1 MQNSCPILAPTT
13 FYFQPVS
20 TNSCSSSNYNND
32 KKFRSRNSTS
42 IELGGKSCAI
52 PRSFPKRKKIPSD
65 RIYLQTQLC
74 SSRPSWT
81 AHLQKK
87 KRIASN
93 RTRLMGEKEFSSE
106 PLPSRN
112 RCTRGCARLRRHFR
126 HRAITSLTF

>member
-1 MQNSCPILAPTT
+1 MQNSCPIPPFTSNLFRRTVVPRPIIITT
-13 FYFQPVS
+13 KSFVVEIALQL
-20 TNSCSSSNYNND
+20 NL
-32 KKFRSRNSTS
+32 
-42 IELGGKSCAI
+42 EGKSCAI
-52 PRSFPKRKKIPSD
+52 SRWFPKRKKIPSD